1 MLKYFIS
8 EKNIKIVVII
18 IKGKTIKLLL
28 YKALFLNR
36 QVIVAPII
44 KNDLIKIS
52 RVRGKY
58 IISKHEENR

>member
-1 MLKYFIS
+1 ML
-8 EKNIKIVVII
+8 II

-44 KNDLIKIS
+44 RNNLIKIS
-52 RVRGKY
+52 KVRGKY